1 MSKTNLEV
9 WAENNK
15 TPRVCPICEKEFM
28 PKNPT
33 QVYCSHE
40 CLLQGRRKR
49 YAKYA
54 QKGNAVKVTSSS
66 ELSDNMKKIAEMVKD
81 DPRYG
86 LKVAKEEG
94 RIK

>member
-1 MSKTNLEV
+1 MSDKKIYERFRESV
-9 WAENNK
+9 KPRECPVSK
-15 TPRVCPICEKEFM
+15 KVFTPASGSQI
-28 PKNPT
+28 
-33 QVYCSHE
+33 YCSAE
-40 CLLQGRRKR
+40 CKNEMRNIVRQRV
-49 YAKYA
+49 
-54 QKGNAVKVTSSS
+54 GNAVKVTAPS

>member
-1 MSKTNLEV
+1 
-9 WAENNK
+9 
-15 TPRVCPICEKEFM
+15 M

-54 QKGNAVKVTSSS
+54 QKGNAVKVTAPMK
-66 ELSDNMKKIAEMVKD
+66 LSDNMKAIAEMVKD

-86 LKVAKEEG
+86 LMVAKQEG

>member
-1 MSKTNLEV
+1 MSDKKIYERFRESV
-9 WAENNK
+9 KPRECPVCK
-15 TPRVCPICEKEFM
+15 KVFTPASG
-28 PKNPT
+28 N
-33 QVYCSHE
+33 QVYCSAE
-40 CLLQGRRKR
+40 CKNEMRSIVRQRV
-49 YAKYA
+49 
-54 QKGNAVKVTSSS
+54 GNAVKVTPSS

>member
-1 MSKTNLEV
+1 MSDKKIYERFRESV
-9 WAENNK
+9 KPRECPVCK
-15 TPRVCPICEKEFM
+15 KVFTPASGSQI
-28 PKNPT
+28 
-33 QVYCSHE
+33 YCSAE
-40 CLLQGRRKR
+40 CKNEMRNIVRQRV
-49 YAKYA
+49 
-54 QKGNAVKVTSSS
+54 GNAVKVTAPS

>member
-1 MSKTNLEV
+1 MAKTNLEV
-9 WAENNK
+9 WAEKNK
-15 TPRVCPICEKEFM
+15 TPRVCPICEREFM

-54 QKGNAVKVTSSS
+54 QKGNAVKVTAK
-66 ELSDNMKKIAEMVKD
+66 LSDNMKAIAEMVKD

-86 LKVAKEEG
+86 LMVAKQEG

>member
-1 MSKTNLEV
+1 MGKTNLEV

-15 TPRVCPICEKEFM
+15 APRVCPICEREFM

-54 QKGNAVKVTSSS
+54 QKGNAVKVTAK
-66 ELSDNMKKIAEMVKD
+66 LSDNMKAIAEMVKD

-86 LKVAKEEG
+86 LMVAKKEG